1 MKLSLAAPAALF
13 AALALPVG
21 PALAQQSVAGRWIT
35 QDGDAIVRIAR
46 CGKTVCGRIEKFL
59 KAPPQGVGQRDVN
72 NPDPKLRDRRL
83 LGMAV
88 LTGFQPYKGD
98 EWKGE
103 IYDPKAGK
111 TYSSRLERAGADTL
125 TVKGCI
131 GPFCKSQTW
140 KRAD

>member
-1 MKLSLAAPAALF
+1 MRSHVAAAVLALSLAAPTA
-13 AALALPVG
+13 
-21 PALAQQSVAGRWIT
+21 PALAQESVAGRWIT
-35 QDGDAIVRIAR
+35 QDGDAIVEIGR
-46 CGKTVCGRIEKFL
+46 CGETVCGKVVKFL
-59 KAPPQGVGQRDVN
+59 KAPPQGAGQRDVN
-72 NPDPKLRDRRL
+72 NPDPKLRSRRL

-88 LTGFQPYKGD
+88 LTGFRPYKGN

-111 TYSSRLERAGADTL
+111 TYSSRLERADANTL

-140 KRAD
+140 KRAR